1 MYRLEV
7 GPIEEDRETFTLQE
21 LAFLRNE
28 PDEYETFEEILARMN
43 EEDPA
48 VILQAQL
55 ISNWDTVVA
64 SSQVKMDLVVDGTAS
79 LTARVPPMTPEPT
92 SPPASGPVP

>member
-1 MYRLEV
+1 MDLLLPDDLVRDAVYRLEV
-7 GPIEEDRETFTLQE
+7 GPIEEDLEAFTLEE
-21 LAFLRNE
+21 LVFRNE

-43 EEDPA
+43 EEDQA

-79 LTARVPPMTPEPT
+79 LTARVPR
-92 SPPASGPVP
+92 

>member
-1 MYRLEV
+1 MDLLLPDDLVRGAVYRLEV
-7 GPIEEDRETFTLQE
+7 GPIEEDREAFTLQE

-43 EEDPA
+43 EEDQA

-79 LTARVPPMTPEPT
+79 LTARVPR
-92 SPPASGPVP
+92 